1 MDRRTLLVASL
12 ACVALGG
19 GAVPAA
25 AGVATFDSKAFAAA
39 QEAGE
44 GIVVWVHA
52 PWWPTC
58 QKQEPIVHR
67 LSTEPQFSKVKV
79 FKVDFD
85 SSQDLLR
92 QWKVTQQSTLIAFKG
107 RAERLRSIGQTEP
120 GALRKVFEASR

>member
-1 MDRRTLLVASL
+1 
-12 ACVALGG
+12 
-19 GAVPAA
+19 
-25 AGVATFDSKAFAAA
+25 
-39 QEAGE
+39 
-44 GIVVWVHA
+44 
-52 PWWPTC
+52 
-58 QKQEPIVHR
+58 VHR